1 MKTLIVGIINAKGG
15 VGKTTTA
22 IHLATALAPKFSVQV
37 WDADPQGSASE
48 WAQIIEENE
57 EQLPFTV
64 EAVNL
69 PKIRK
74 MQPETDIVL
83 IDSPPQNEGIMAAI
97 AERSDVC
104 IVPTAPTGLDT
115 GRVLTTIESLPANTP
130 GLVLMTD
137 ADPRTVLYQ
146 DTKALFEEEGLV
158 LFEQGIKP
166 LQVIRRSHGY
176 LPKALA
182 GYENVAQELVEIM
195 EFGEEK

>member
-57 EQLPFTV
+57 EELPFSV

-74 MQPETDIVL
+74 MQPETEIVL
-83 IDSPPQNEGIMAAI
+83 
-97 AERSDVC
+97 
-104 IVPTAPTGLDT
+104 L
-115 GRVLTTIESLPANTP
+115 SL
-130 GLVLMTD
+130 
-137 ADPRTVLYQ
+137 
-146 DTKALFEEEGLV
+146 
-158 LFEQGIKP
+158 IH
-166 LQVIRRSHGY
+166 I
-176 LPKALA
+176 
-182 GYENVAQELVEIM
+182 
-195 EFGEEK
+195 